1 VRTLLVVDHPRVD
14 SLTLA
19 VAREFAAAAVAAG
32 AVIEWADLAREGF
45 DPAMP
50 PADEPDWADPRK
62 RYSDAV
68 RAEMTRL
75 ERNEASVLV
84 FPVWWWSLPARLK
97 GWIDRVW
104 NHGFAYG
111 DRPLPQRR
119 VWLIG
124 VAGAGE
130 PSYVARGYEAAM
142 RTQLEVG
149 VLEYCGVAERRF
161 ELLYGTIESAE
172 AAAAAVARARA
183 LGREFAT

>member
-1 VRTLLVVDHPRVD
+1 MRALLVVDHPRAD
-14 SLTLA
+14 SLTHA
-19 VAREFAAAAVAAG
+19 VAREFAKSATAQGVE
-32 AVIEWADLAREGF
+32 IEWADLAREGF
-45 DPAMP
+45 DPVMTA
-50 PADEPDWADPRK
+50 ADEPDWADPRK
-62 RYSDAV
+62 RYSEAV
-68 RAEMTRL
+68 RTEMARL

-111 DRPLPQRR
+111 DRHLPQRR

-130 PSYVARGYEAAM
+130 SAYAARGYAEAM

-161 ELLYGTIESAE
+161 ELLYGTIESAD
-172 AAAAAVARARA
+172 AAATAVARAQA
-183 LGREFAT
+183 LGREFAL